1 MCFIHSLS
9 ILNTGILKPHVNCF
23 AYHFLTS
30 SLWIFVII
38 IFMVVKKLP
47 FLERVKLFFLKTCK
61 CLQKGKAQENN
72 VMEDECKFE
81 DNPELPD
88 RVIHPEHYV

>member
-1 MCFIHSLS
+1 
-9 ILNTGILKPHVNCF
+9 
-23 AYHFLTS
+23 
-30 SLWIFVII
+30 
-38 IFMVVKKLP
+38 MVVKKMP